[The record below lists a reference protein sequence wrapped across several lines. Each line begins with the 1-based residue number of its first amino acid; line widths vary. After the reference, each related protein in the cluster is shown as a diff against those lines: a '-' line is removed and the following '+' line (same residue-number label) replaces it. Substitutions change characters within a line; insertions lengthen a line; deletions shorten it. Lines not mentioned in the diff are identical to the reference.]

1 MQTGDLEHLA
11 RQICEQEALT
21 YREPVGVGAFKQTF
35 QVTSSSGDVQ
45 ALKVYRPGASLV
57 RAGREVAA
65 MRRCTHPGI
74 ARIFRIGTLSTD
86 QGITCFSTE
95 QFIPGGTLADRL
107 REGGLGRAELLLAGR
122 LLIEAVAHIASQQ
135 LVHRD
140 IKPENVML
148 MGDRRTPVIVDFGLV
163 RDLNAVSVT
172 PTWAMQGPG
181 TPLYAPPEQLQNQK
195 ELIDWRADQYSLGV
209 LLSYCAFGFHPY
221 EDEGALPE
229 QIVERVNM
237 RGEQT
242 ARFRAAAA
250 ADRGGFLALIRMTE
264 VWPVRRYR
272 TPDNLVEA
280 WGQL

>member
-1 MQTGDLEHLA
+1 MPTGGFEHLA
-11 RQICEQEALT
+11 RQICEQEGLT
-21 YREPVGVGAFKQTF
+21 YGEPVGAGAFKQTF
-35 QVTSSSGDVQ
+35 QVTSPSGELQ
-45 ALKVYRPGASLV
+45 ALKVYRPGTSLV
-57 RAGREVAA
+57 RAGREVEA
-65 MRRCTHPGI
+65 MKRCTHPGI
-74 ARIFRIGTLSTD
+74 ARILQIGTLSTD
-86 QGITCFSTE
+86 EGITSFSIE

-107 REGGLGRAELLLAGR
+107 REEGVLGRAELLLAGR
-122 LLIEAVAHIASQQ
+122 LLIEAVAHVASQR

-181 TPLYAPPEQLQNQK
+181 TPLYAPLEQLQNRK

-221 EDEGALPE
+221 EDEGARAE
-229 QIVERVNM
+229 QVVERVNM

-242 ARFRAAAA
+242 LRFRAAA
-250 ADRGGFLALIRMTE
+250 DRAGLSALIRMTE

-272 TPDNLVEA
+272 TTDNLVEA
-280 WGQL
+280 WRQL

>member
-1 MQTGDLEHLA
+1 MYTRGFEQFA
-11 RQICEQEALT
+11 RQICEQEGLT
-21 YREPVGVGAFKQTF
+21 YGKPVGEGAFKQTF
-35 QVTSSSGDVQ
+35 RVASPSGELQ

-57 RAGREVAA
+57 RAGREVEA
-65 MRRCTHPGI
+65 MRRCTHPNI
-74 ARIFRIGTLSTD
+74 ARILHVGTLSTVE
-86 QGITCFSTE
+86 GITSFSIE

-107 REGGLGRAELLLAGR
+107 REEGVIGRSESLRAGR
-122 LLIEAVAHIASQQ
+122 ILIEAVAHIASHK

-140 IKPENVML
+140 IKPANVML
-148 MGDRRTPVIVDFGLV
+148 MGDRQTPVIVDFGMV

-181 TPLYAPPEQLQNQK
+181 TPLYAPPEQFQNQK

-221 EDEGALPE
+221 EEEGALAE
-229 QIVERVNM
+229 HVVERVSM

-242 ARFRAAAA
+242 SRFRTAASRA
-250 ADRGGFLALIRMTE
+250 GLSALIRMTE

-280 WGQL
+280 WPRL